1 MIRNVLR
8 AAGGRASL
16 KAAAAAA
23 PAQVPTAPRASA
35 HGLRVASASLAQS
48 KGVRSF
54 SEAAAPAEDVRTAQH
69 AWEKSCYFNID
80 YKIDESATVYD
91 AISRMSAYNVG
102 CLIVTK
108 NGVVSGIISER
119 DYVCKIALLG
129 KASKDTTVKE
139 ICTRGPKMVAAKR
152 SDTIEA
158 CVKKMIAADVRHLPV
173 IDDDTG
179 EVFGLISVKDLVKEY
194 TKERDDLLMKML
206 GLPPSSV

>member
-1 MIRNVLR
+1 
-8 AAGGRASL
+8 
-16 KAAAAAA
+16 
-23 PAQVPTAPRASA
+23 
-35 HGLRVASASLAQS
+35 
-48 KGVRSF
+48 
-54 SEAAAPAEDVRTAQH
+54 
-69 AWEKSCYFNID
+69 
-80 YKIDESATVYD
+80 
-91 AISRMSAYNVG
+91 MSAYNVG

-194 TKERDDLLMKML
+194 TKERDDLLCKML
-206 GLPPSSV
+206 GLPPSSL